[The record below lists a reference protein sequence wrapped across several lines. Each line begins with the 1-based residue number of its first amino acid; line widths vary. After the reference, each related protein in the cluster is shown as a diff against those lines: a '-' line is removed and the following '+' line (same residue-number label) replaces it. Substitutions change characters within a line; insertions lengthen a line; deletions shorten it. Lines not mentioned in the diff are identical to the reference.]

1 MTAQEMT
8 TREMTARAFL
18 CLGGNSGTPETTLPR
33 ALELLA
39 AAGLRIGARS
49 ALYRTPPWGPVP
61 QPDYVNQ
68 VVEVFPEG
76 TPEALL
82 ALVLDVERRLGRDR
96 TREERFGPRRIDID
110 ILLFGDET
118 RASADLALPHP
129 RLLERAFALVPLVEI
144 APDITVNGVRAQEA
158 LETLDRSGIVRLP

>member
-1 MTAQEMT
+1 MTE
-8 TREMTARAFL
+8 RAFL
-18 CLGGNSGTPETTLPR
+18 CLGGNSGAPETTLPR

-39 AAGLRIGARS
+39 AAGLRVGARS

-82 ALVLDVERRLGRDR
+82 DLALDVERRLGRDR
-96 TREERFGPRRIDID
+96 TREERFGPRVIDID
-110 ILLFGDET
+110 ILLFGDTT
-118 RASADLALPHP
+118 RTGPDLVLPHP
-129 RLLERAFALVPLVEI
+129 RLLERAFALVPLLEI
-144 APDITVNGVRAQEA
+144 APDTAVNGVCARDA
-158 LETLDRSGIVRLP
+158 LDALDQSGIVRLP